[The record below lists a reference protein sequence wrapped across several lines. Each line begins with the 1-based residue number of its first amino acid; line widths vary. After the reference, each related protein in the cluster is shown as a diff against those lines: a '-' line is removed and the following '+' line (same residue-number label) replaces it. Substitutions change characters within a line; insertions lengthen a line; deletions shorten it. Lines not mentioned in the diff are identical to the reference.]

1 MGPLIPQYPYLHLH
15 TNRYVMTEPSWMP
28 EPDIEYKLALR
39 LLNQDPPLDR
49 RILEQLVGRP
59 HRYNELK
66 PLLKGRNDN
75 VLTKALARIRDEGLI
90 SQGLHSTRT
99 DERRYQLTELGK
111 LVVFRIHEM
120 LPYEEII
127 AAHERAVR
135 ASA

>member
-1 MGPLIPQYPYLHLH
+1 
-15 TNRYVMTEPSWMP
+15 MTEPSWMP
-28 EPDIEYKLALR
+28 EPDVEYKLALR

-49 RILEQLVGRP
+49 RILEKLVGRP
-59 HRYNELK
+59 HRYTELK

-75 VLTKALARIRDEGLI
+75 VLTKALSRMRDEGLI
-90 SQGLHSTRT
+90 SQGLNTQT
-99 DERRYQLTELGK
+99 GERRYQLTELGK

-127 AAHERAVR
+127 AAHERGVR